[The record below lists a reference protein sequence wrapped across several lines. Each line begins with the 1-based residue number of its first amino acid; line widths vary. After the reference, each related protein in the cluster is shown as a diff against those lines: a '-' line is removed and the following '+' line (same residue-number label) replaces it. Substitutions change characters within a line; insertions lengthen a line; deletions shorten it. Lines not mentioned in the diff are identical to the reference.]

1 MYTEFTLSGNGFDMV
16 TGSLCTAMGF
26 VNFYGCVTVDGLSY
40 LCNVTKVKGER
51 RKTGV
56 SVKYYDRKTKKF
68 RGSKRYDG
76 DVKKR
81 LQELTIAKYEIFM
94 KLNKPF

>member
-1 MYTEFTLSGNGFDMV
+1 MTDFTFSGNGFDMV
-16 TGSLCTAMGF
+16 TGSVYNAMGF
-26 VNFYGCVTVDGLSY
+26 IDFYACVTVDGLSY
-40 LCNVTKVKGER
+40 LCNVTKIKGGR

-56 SVKYYDRKTKKF
+56 SVKYYDRETKKF

-81 LQELTIAKYEIFM
+81 LQELTIAKYEIYL

>member
-1 MYTEFTLSGNGFDMV
+1 MMDFTFSGNGFDSV
-16 TGSLCTAMGF
+16 TGSVYTATGF
-26 VNFYGCVTVDGLSY
+26 VDFYACVTVDGLSY
-40 LCNVTKVKGER
+40 LCNVTKVKGGR
-51 RKTGV
+51 RKAGV
-56 SVKYYDRKTKKF
+56 SVKYYDRETKKF

>member
-1 MYTEFTLSGNGFDMV
+1 MTDFTFSGNGFDSV
-16 TGSLCTAMGF
+16 TGSVYNAMGF
-26 VNFYGCVTVDGLSY
+26 VDFYACVTVDGLSY
-40 LCNVTKVKGER
+40 LCNVTKIKGGR

-56 SVKYYDRKTKKF
+56 SVKYYDRETKKF
-68 RGSKRYDG
+68 RSSKRYDG

-81 LQELTIAKYEIFM
+81 LQELTIAKYEIYL

>member
-1 MYTEFTLSGNGFDMV
+1 MTNFTFSGNGFDMV
-16 TGSLCTAMGF
+16 TGSAYTAMGF
-26 VNFYGCVTVDGLSY
+26 VDFYACVTVDGLSY
-40 LCNVTKVKGER
+40 LCNVTKVKGGR

>member
-1 MYTEFTLSGNGFDMV
+1 MMDFTFSCIGFDSV
-16 TGSLCTAMGF
+16 TGSVYTANGF
-26 VNFYGCVTVDGLSY
+26 VDFYACVTVDGLSY
-40 LCNVTKVKGER
+40 LCNVTKVKGGR

-56 SVKYYDRKTKKF
+56 SVKYYDSENKKF

-81 LQELTIAKYEIFM
+81 LQELTIAKYKIYM
-94 KLNKPF
+94 RLNKPF